1 MQEHIFFQE
10 LLCENKFF
18 VFGANFLR
26 ENKLMIAMMVVND
39 VNTNTN
45 DVKHSSGD
53 ELLLNNYLCLLQYQK
68 ENGAFLRTKKHE
80 IIIIIEK

>member
-1 MQEHIFFQE
+1 
-10 LLCENKFF
+10 
-18 VFGANFLR
+18 
-26 ENKLMIAMMVVND
+26 MMVVND

-45 DVKHSSGD
+45 DVKHSLGD

-80 IIIIIEK
+80 IIILIIIEK